1 MAVAI
6 PASVGP
12 LPMQQPFSERVR
24 TLVGDAESEQRVQR
38 VALLRRAAAI
48 PAAHERD
55 ALTAVRLGFGPC
67 GELVEIARTKPE
79 LEDALTKGMKAFI
92 ALGISEIGE
101 AREDPVKPLPL
112 VVDLPPRAGASE
124 LVAPRE
130 ERAHCQGASDF
141 LAEQPHGMP
150 MGVP

>member
-1 MAVAI
+1 MIFPSETRLKSRRRRNTSAAARAAFAAAGRRRFRAYA
-6 PASVGP
+6 ASPTIGRSVSMKDEVSASGWRSQFQP
-12 LPMQQPFSERVR
+12 PSGHKPMQQPFSERVR

-79 LEDALTKGMKAFI
+79 L
-92 ALGISEIGE
+92 
-101 AREDPVKPLPL
+101 
-112 VVDLPPRAGASE
+112 
-124 LVAPRE
+124 
-130 ERAHCQGASDF
+130 
-141 LAEQPHGMP
+141 
-150 MGVP
+150 

>member
-55 ALTAVRLGFGPC
+55 APTAVRLGFGPC
-67 GELVEIARTKPE
+67 GELVEIARAEPE
-79 LEDALTKGMKAFI
+79 LEDAVTKRVKAFVAVGI
-92 ALGISEIGE
+92 AEVGE
-101 AREDPVKPLPL
+101 ACEHPVKTLPL
-112 VVDLPPRAGASE
+112 VVDLPPRAGPPE
-124 LVAPRE
+124 LIAPGKK
-130 ERAHCQGASDF
+130 RADCRRAPD
-141 LAEQPHGMP
+141 LL
-150 MGVP
+150 

>member
-24 TLVGDAESEQRVQR
+24 TLVGDAESEQRVLR

-112 VVDLPPRAGASE
+112 VVDLPPRAAAPE
-124 LVAPRE
+124 LLAPRE
-130 ERAHCQGASDF
+130 DPAHCRSP
-141 LAEQPHGMP
+141 PHLLPAHPHRLRLG
-150 MGVP
+150 